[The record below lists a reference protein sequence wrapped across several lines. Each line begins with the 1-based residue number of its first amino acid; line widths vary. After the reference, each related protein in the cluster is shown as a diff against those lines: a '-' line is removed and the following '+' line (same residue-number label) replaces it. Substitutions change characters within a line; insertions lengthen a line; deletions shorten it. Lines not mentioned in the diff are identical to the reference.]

1 MFQTIWHWI
10 SDPFQY
16 EFMVKAL
23 GVGVLVGVICA
34 VLSCFITLKGWS
46 LMGDAVSHAVL
57 PGVVLAYLAGIP
69 FGIGAFIFGLG
80 SVLLIGWVRAN
91 TRLRDDAVIG
101 IVFTAFFGLGLILM
115 SKIPS
120 LAEWI
125 NATFGYLPPLLDVK
139 SILFGNVLGI
149 SNTDILQTVIVGGVT
164 LTLVLVFRR
173 DLLLFCFDPN
183 HARAIG
189 LNTNLLYYMLL
200 SLLALTIVAAL
211 QTIGIVLVV
220 AMLVTP
226 GAIAYTLTNRFDR
239 MLLIAG
245 SASVFSC
252 VVGIYASYYLN
263 ASTGGCI
270 VFTQALVFLVAL
282 ALAPQR
288 GLLAR
293 ALAKQAR
300 KQTNE
305 QQRQSKR
312 AGLPE
317 ASSEGKEAPSCSI

>member
-1 MFQTIWHWI
+1 MLQAIWLWI

-16 EFMVKAL
+16 QFMVKAL
-23 GVGVLVGVICA
+23 GVGVLVGVVCA

-57 PGVVLAYLAGIP
+57 PGVVLSYLVGAP

-80 SVLLIGWVRAN
+80 SVLTIGWVREN

-101 IVFTAFFGLGLILM
+101 IVFTAFFGLGLILV
-115 SKIPS
+115 SKLAS
-120 LAEWI
+120 LSEWM
-125 NATFGYLPPLLDVK
+125 NSTFGYLPPLLDVRG
-139 SILFGNVLGI
+139 ILFGNVLGI
-149 SNTDILQTVIVGGVT
+149 ADADIVQTLIAGGIT
-164 LTLVLVFRR
+164 LALVLVFRK

-189 LNTNLLYYMLL
+189 LNTRLLYFMLL

-226 GAIAYTLTNRFDR
+226 GAIAYMLTDRFDR
-239 MLLIAG
+239 MLMLAV
-245 SASVFSC
+245 ASSVAAC

-270 VFTQALVFLVAL
+270 VFAQAMIFMVVL
-282 ALAPQR
+282 ALAPRR
-288 GLLAR
+288 GLLAQALNRRNQRSMAQASPSAAGTPREVSGR
-293 ALAKQAR
+293 A
-300 KQTNE
+300 
-305 QQRQSKR
+305 S
-312 AGLPE
+312 
-317 ASSEGKEAPSCSI
+317 